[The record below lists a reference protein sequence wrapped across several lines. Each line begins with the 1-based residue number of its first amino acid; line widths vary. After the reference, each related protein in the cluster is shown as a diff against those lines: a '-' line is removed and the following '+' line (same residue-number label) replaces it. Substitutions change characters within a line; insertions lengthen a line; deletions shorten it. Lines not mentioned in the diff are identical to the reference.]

1 MRTVEQLINEL
12 SPSLTAFRRTFH
24 QKPELGFTEYVT
36 TYLIGKEL
44 INLGFTVHLGKDA
57 LESTERM
64 GVPPQE
70 YLGLQ
75 EERAIKEGVEKSWLD
90 KMKGGH
96 TGLAATIDTG
106 KPGPHMAF
114 RFDID
119 ALPIKESGGPDD
131 HLPTK
136 EGFRSQNEGIMHACG
151 HDGHAAIGLG
161 VASFLSAYK
170 DQLSGRFTLL
180 FQPAEEG
187 GRGAKAMVK
196 KGWLENV
203 DYFASGHIGIRN
215 TKLGRVY
222 ATTHSFLASSKINVT
237 YIGKAAHAGLEPEK
251 GKNALLAAAA
261 ASLHLYNIPRHSDGA
276 TRINVGKLQ
285 GGAGRNII
293 ADEAHLEMETRGE
306 TTAINQ
312 YMVEEAL
319 RILQASGD
327 LYGVKTVIDVVGETV
342 EAACNPEWIQWL
354 KEVGEES
361 PFLSEIHNG
370 LPLKA
375 SEDVT
380 YMMNEVQNQGGK
392 ATFMVFGTGLK
403 NGHHHHQFDFE
414 EGVLAVAVDAFAR
427 LILKLSHLKEEVAS

>member
-1 MRTVEQLINEL
+1 MRTVEHFINEI

-44 INLGFTVHLGKDA
+44 INLGFTIHLGKDA

-64 GVPPQE
+64 GVPSPND
-70 YLGLQ
+70 LTKQ
-75 EERAIKEGVEKSWLD
+75 EELAIKEGVEKSWLD

-96 TGLAATIDTG
+96 TGLAATFDTG
-106 KPGPHMAF
+106 KPGPHTAF

-119 ALPIKESGGPDD
+119 ALPIKESDDPDH

-136 EGFRSQNEGIMHACG
+136 EGFRSQYESVMHACG

-203 DYFASGHIGIRN
+203 DYFASGHIGIRD

-222 ATTHSFLASSKINVT
+222 ATTNSFLASSKINVT
-237 YIGKAAHAGLEPEK
+237 YKGKAAHAGLEPEK
-251 GKNALLAAAA
+251 GKNSLLAAAA

-306 TTAINQ
+306 TTAINR
-312 YMVEEAL
+312 YMQKEAL
-319 RILQASGD
+319 RILQASGN
-327 LYGVKTVIDVVGETV
+327 LYGVETGIDVVGETV

-361 PFLSEIHNG
+361 PFISEIHDG

-392 ATFMVFGTGLK
+392 STFMVFGTGLK

-414 EGVLAVAVDAFAR
+414 EGVLTVAVDAFAR
-427 LILKLSHLKEEVAS
+427 LILKLSHQKEEVTS

>member
-1 MRTVEQLINEL
+1 MSSLKQFIDEIV
-12 SPSLTAFRRTFH
+12 PSLTAFRRTLH
-24 QKPELGFTEYVT
+24 LKPELGFTEYVT

-44 INLGFTVHLGKDA
+44 INQGFTIHLGKDA

-64 GVPPQE
+64 GVPSQE
-70 YLGLQ
+70 YLAIE
-75 EERAIKEGVEKSWLD
+75 EERAMKEGVEKGWLD

-96 TGLAATIDTG
+96 TGLAATFDTG

-119 ALPIKESGGPDD
+119 ALPIKESDDPD
-131 HLPTK
+131 HHFPTK
-136 EGFRSQNEGIMHACG
+136 EGFRSQYESVMHACG

-170 DQLSGRFTLL
+170 DQLCGRFTLL

-203 DYFASGHIGIRN
+203 DYFASGHIGIRD
-215 TKLGRVY
+215 TKLGLVY

-237 YIGKAAHAGLEPEK
+237 YKGKAAHAGLEPEK
-251 GKNALLAAAA
+251 GRNALLAAAA
-261 ASLHLYNIPRHSDGA
+261 ASLHLYNIPRHSEGA

-285 GGAGRNII
+285 AGTGRNII
-293 ADEAHLEMETRGE
+293 ADEALLEMETRGE

-312 YMVEEAL
+312 YMLKEAL

-327 LYGVKTVIDVVGETV
+327 LYSMNTEIDVVGETV
-342 EAACNPEWIQWL
+342 EAECNKEWIAWL
-354 KEVGEES
+354 KEAVQDS
-361 PFLSEIHNG
+361 PVISEVLDG

-380 YMMNEVQNQGGK
+380 YMMNEVQNQGGS

-414 EGVLAVAVDAFAR
+414 EGVLNVAVDAFAR
-427 LILKLSHLKEEVAS
+427 LILKLSHQ

>member
-1 MRTVEQLINEL
+1 MNSIEQFIEEL
-12 SPSLTAFRRTFH
+12 VPSLMGYRRIFH

-44 INLGFTVHLGKDA
+44 TNLGFTIHLGKDA
-57 LESTERM
+57 LESEERM
-64 GVPPQE
+64 GVPSKD
-70 YLGLQ
+70 YLNLQ
-75 EERAIKEGVEKSWLD
+75 EARALKEGVEENWLD
-90 KMKGGH
+90 QMKEGH
-96 TGLAATIDTG
+96 TGLAATLDTG

-119 ALPIKESGGPDD
+119 ALPIKESSNTEHIPARENFPSCHDD
-131 HLPTK
+131 V
-136 EGFRSQNEGIMHACG
+136 MHACG

-161 VASFLSAYK
+161 VATFLSVYQ
-170 DQLSGRFTLL
+170 DHLSGKFTLL

-196 KGWLENV
+196 KGWLDHV
-203 DYFASGHIGIRN
+203 DYFASGHIGIQD

-237 YIGKAAHAGLEPEK
+237 YKGKAAHAGLEPEK

-261 ASLHLYNIPRHSDGA
+261 ASLHLYSIPRHSDGA

-285 GGAGRNII
+285 AGTGRNII
-293 ADEAHLEMETRGE
+293 ADEAHLEVETRGE

-312 YMVEEAL
+312 YMLKEAL

-327 LYGVKTVIDVVGETV
+327 LYGVETEIDVVGETM
-342 EAACNPEWIQWL
+342 EAECNKEWIQWL
-354 KEVGEES
+354 KEAAITS
-361 PFLSEIHNG
+361 PFISEVHDA

-380 YMMNEVQNQGGK
+380 YMINKVQKQGGS
-392 ATFMVFGTGLK
+392 ATFMVFGTELQ

-414 EGVLAVAVDAFAR
+414 EGVLQVAVDAFAR
-427 LILKLSHLKEEVAS
+427 LILKLSQQKEEVTK

>member
-1 MRTVEQLINEL
+1 MRSVEHFINVI

-24 QKPELGFTEYVT
+24 QNPELGFTEYAT

-64 GVPPQE
+64 GVPSPN
-70 YLGLQ
+70 YLTKQ

-96 TGLAATIDTG
+96 TGLAATFDTG

-119 ALPIKESGGPDD
+119 ALPIKEANDPDH
-131 HLPTK
+131 HLPMR
-136 EGFRSQNEGIMHACG
+136 EGFRSQNEGVMHACG

-161 VASFLSAYK
+161 VANFLSAYK
-170 DQLSGRFTLL
+170 DKLSGRFTLL

-196 KGWLENV
+196 KGWLEHV
-203 DYFASGHIGIRN
+203 DYFASGHIGIRD

-237 YIGKAAHAGLEPEK
+237 YKGKTAHAGLEPEK

-261 ASLHLYNIPRHSDGA
+261 ASLHLYNIPRHSEGA
-276 TRINVGKLQ
+276 TRVNVGKLQ
-285 GGAGRNII
+285 GGGGRNII

-312 YMVEEAL
+312 YMLKEAL

-327 LYGVKTVIDVVGETV
+327 LYGVETGIDVVGKTV

-361 PFLSEIHNG
+361 PFISEI
-370 LPLKA
+370 LDDIPLKA

-380 YMMNEVQNQGGK
+380 YMINEVQNQGGS
-392 ATFMVFGTGLK
+392 ATFMVFGTSLE
-403 NGHHHHQFDFE
+403 NGHHHQQFDFD
-414 EGVLAVAVDAFAR
+414 EGVLKVAVDAFAR
-427 LILKLSHLKEEVAS
+427 LILKLSRQKEEVTS

>member
-1 MRTVEQLINEL
+1 MRTVEQFINEL
-12 SPSLTAFRRTFH
+12 SPSLTAFRRIFH

-75 EERAIKEGVEKSWLD
+75 EERAIKEGVEQSWLD

-96 TGLAATIDTG
+96 TGLAATFDTG

-119 ALPIKESGGPDD
+119 ALPINEGNDPDH
-131 HLPTK
+131 HLPMR
-136 EGFRSQNEGIMHACG
+136 EGFRSRYENVMHACG

-203 DYFASGHIGIRN
+203 DYFASGHIGIRD
-215 TKLGRVY
+215 TQLGRVY

-237 YIGKAAHAGLEPEK
+237 YKGKAAHAGLEPEK

-312 YMVEEAL
+312 YMQTEAL

-327 LYGVKTVIDVVGETV
+327 LYGVETVIDVVGETV

-354 KEVGEES
+354 KEVGKES
-361 PFLSEIHNG
+361 PFISEIHDG

-392 ATFMVFGTGLK
+392 ATFMVFGTGLE
-403 NGHHHHQFDFE
+403 NGHHHHRFDFE
-414 EGVLAVAVDAFAR
+414 EGVLTVAVDAFAR
-427 LILKLSHLKEEVAS
+427 LILKLSHLKEEVTS

>member
-1 MRTVEQLINEL
+1 MNIVEHYINEI
-12 SPSLTAFRRTFH
+12 SPSLKVFRRTFH

-70 YLGLQ
+70 YLVLQ
-75 EERAIKEGVEKSWLD
+75 EERAMKEGVEKSWLD

-96 TGLAATIDTG
+96 TGLVAIFDTG
-106 KPGPHMAF
+106 KPGPHVAF

-119 ALPIKESGGPDD
+119 ALPIKESDD
-131 HLPTK
+131 PHHLPK
-136 EGFRSQNEGIMHACG
+136 REGFRSQYESVMHACG

-170 DQLSGRFTLL
+170 DRLSGKFTLL

-203 DYFASGHIGIRN
+203 DYFASGHIGIRD

-222 ATTHSFLASSKINVT
+222 ATTQSFLASSKFNVT
-237 YIGKAAHAGLEPEK
+237 YKGIAAHAGLEPEK

-261 ASLHLYNIPRHSDGA
+261 ASLHLYNIPRHSEGA

-306 TTAINQ
+306 TTLINQ
-312 YMVEEAL
+312 YMQKEAL
-319 RILQASGD
+319 RILKASGD
-327 LYGVKTVIDVVGETV
+327 LYGVETRIDMVGETV
-342 EAACNPEWIQWL
+342 EAACDPEWIQWL
-354 KEVGEES
+354 KDVGGES
-361 PFLSEIHNG
+361 PYISEIHDG

-380 YMMNEVQNQGGK
+380 YMINEVQNQGGK
-392 ATFMVFGTGLK
+392 ATYMVFGTTLK
-403 NGHHHHQFDFE
+403 NGHHHHRFDYE
-414 EGVLAVAVDAFAR
+414 EGVLNVAVDALAR
-427 LILKLSHLKEEVAS
+427 LILKLSHLKEEVTS